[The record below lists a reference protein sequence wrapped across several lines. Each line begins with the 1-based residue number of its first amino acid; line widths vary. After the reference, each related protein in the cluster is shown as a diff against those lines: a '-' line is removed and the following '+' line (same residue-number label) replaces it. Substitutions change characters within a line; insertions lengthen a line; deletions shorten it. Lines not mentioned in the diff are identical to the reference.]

1 MNAGLSRSVADHVE
15 GGSVLDTGLL
25 DMLRRERRH
34 AAVMFLSTG
43 MALGIGFSLALN
55 FALAATRL

>member
-1 MNAGLSRSVADHVE
+1 MNAGLSRSVADSVA
-15 GGSVLDTGLL
+15 GGSSIDAGLL

-43 MALGIGFSLALN
+43 MALGIGLSLALTL
-55 FALAATRL
+55 ALGATGL